1 MMSPQNKMS
10 RTDSIWVKVPLKSS
24 PEKYY
29 GFFRNHMGDLVNLFP
44 QYYSSIQLVEG
55 ANFSPD
61 CIIQFKYSLGGRS
74 LSANVKIKTVDDA
87 KKLLAYNIIEGDVL
101 KHYKVFEVR
110 MEVVNGGTSKGGGGS
125 FAKWSVVF
133 EKANENVAAPEDYL
147 EWFVKICKGVDAY
160 FSKN

>member
-1 MMSPQNKMS
+1 MS

-29 GFFRNHMGDLVNLFP
+29 DFFRNHMGDMVNLLP
-44 QYYSSIQLVEG
+44 QYFSSIQLVGG

-74 LSANVKIKTVDDA
+74 LSANVKIKAVDDG
-87 KKLLAYNIIEGDVL
+87 KKLLAYNVIEGDVL

-147 EWFVKICKGVDAY
+147 EWFVKISKGVDAY
-160 FSKN
+160 FYKN